1 MSDILTQVFATIED
15 RKAHPKPGSYTNS
28 LFDAGDDEIIKKVGE
43 EAAEVVLA
51 AARQGDERLISELA
65 DLTYHCMVLL
75 AARGLTP
82 DDVSAELARR
92 HIPRE

>member
-15 RKAHPKPGSYTNS
+15 RKANPKPRSYTNS
-28 LFDAGDDEIIKKVGE
+28 LFDAGEDEIIKKVGE
-43 EAAEVVLA
+43 EGAEVVLA
-51 AARQGDERLISELA
+51 AARQSDERLISELA
-65 DLTYHCMVLL
+65 DLVYHCMVLL
-75 AARGLTP
+75 ASRGLTP